1 MSYLDGA
8 IFNIQEKVTNFDDT
22 LALGSPLMDE
32 EGLQKQLDQAL
43 QSSSTRDSRLPP
55 VGSSAHAWRKFNVS
69 SKLIK
74 LRYLCKFHLQLC
86 AVLSQLSKYARLR
99 LTS

>member
-43 QSSSTRDSRLPP
+43 QSSSKRVTR
-55 VGSSAHAWRKFNVS
+55 
-69 SKLIK
+69 
-74 LRYLCKFHLQLC
+74 
-86 AVLSQLSKYARLR
+86 
-99 LTS
+99 

>member
-1 MSYLDGA
+1 MWTATTSSCCSTTSRAATSGRNAPALAPPKRSPLLRNGILDDCVSYLDGA

-43 QSSSTRDSRLPP
+43 QSSSKRVTR
-55 VGSSAHAWRKFNVS
+55 
-69 SKLIK
+69 
-74 LRYLCKFHLQLC
+74 
-86 AVLSQLSKYARLR
+86 
-99 LTS
+99 